1 MSFLLSQYLHLASF
15 ANNNNNPVLIKLC
28 VFITLFYSNFRQKT
42 SSVFVIGFEFDTI
55 FLKNSKKEKENDN
68 KSVTSFHTNIDIC
81 VLDDVLTHDEGF
93 LDCYFTMFNI
103 VLLRYDLYN
112 NFY

>member
-1 MSFLLSQYLHLASF
+1 M
-15 ANNNNNPVLIKLC
+15 
-28 VFITLFYSNFRQKT
+28 TLF
-42 SSVFVIGFEFDTI
+42 
-55 FLKNSKKEKENDN
+55 FLKIVKEKKENYN
-68 KSVTSFHTNIDIC
+68 KSVTSFLTNIDIC